1 MRDAEESIFEINF
14 SCDSNALDEMC
25 KGSKIAKR
33 MKFELFSRFAV
44 SSVIIWHYDSE
55 VLSFN
60 Q

>member
-14 SCDSNALDEMC
+14 SSDSNALDEMC
-25 KGSKIAKR
+25 RDSKIAKR
-33 MKFELFSRFAV
+33 MKFELFSHFAV

-55 VLSFN
+55 VSSSN